1 MTYEKLVKIY
11 ELLSKIQISEQVQV
25 ALIMCTTCLLCL
37 WYGLSMVIG
46 KVAAMVV
53 LIMFTFGLLLFLSVG
68 SVALKAERKPICTS
82 EDICPYP
89 PKKPKLI
96 F

>member
-25 ALIMCTTCLLCL
+25 GLIMCMACLLCL
-37 WYGLSMVIG
+37 WYGISMFSS
-46 KVAAMVV
+46 KLVATIV
-53 LIMFTFGLLLFLSVG
+53 LITFTFGLLLFLSVG